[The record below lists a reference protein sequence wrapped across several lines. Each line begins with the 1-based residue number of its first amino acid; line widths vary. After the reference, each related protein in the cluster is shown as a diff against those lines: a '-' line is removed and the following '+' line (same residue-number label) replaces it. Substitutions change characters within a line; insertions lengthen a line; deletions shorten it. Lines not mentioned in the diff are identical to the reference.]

1 MPKRYPFSICLLFI
15 LSMLSGC
22 LDNLDTNGEDKLT
35 PYLVKDINPGH
46 YSSNPSEGIPINGNK
61 LIFPASDGS
70 NGTTLWVSDGST
82 IGTRMIQNISIDE
95 NDEYSDSP
103 HFDLF
108 SFGDIVFFEISY
120 GSHSSLWST
129 DGISASLVADLNT
142 NDRNDHYDPRILIG
156 EDLIFSSNARTW
168 GHYEEY
174 RYNLNDGIITRLND
188 MTNIFQWNDE
198 YYFSRDSSLFRL
210 NPVDYSEQLIFDFD
224 TNNSLEEPIYW
235 HEIRILNVNKII
247 FCIGEEDSF
256 IYTDPYVC
264 EEIWLS
270 DGTSNGTQLLKDN
283 PAFGGLFTS
292 GDRPI
297 TDYEVL
303 NGNIFISTS
312 SGHLYQLHLDGN
324 QSIVRDLYPGS
335 GDRIEEIHAT
345 SGFIY
350 FEAYD
355 GSTNWYM
362 SDGTFEGTTR
372 WKANSGYPDIIYEND
387 EQIVLGFDNHGMH
400 LFEEETS
407 TKIADGN
414 WAGDTLG
421 LTSTHL
427 YISGESTSGDVG
439 TELWAIQY

>member
-1 MPKRYPFSICLLFI
+1 
-15 LSMLSGC
+15 
-22 LDNLDTNGEDKLT
+22 
-35 PYLVKDINPGH
+35 
-46 YSSNPSEGIPINGNK
+46 
-61 LIFPASDGS
+61 
-70 NGTTLWVSDGST
+70 
-82 IGTRMIQNISIDE
+82 
-95 NDEYSDSP
+95 
-103 HFDLF
+103 
-108 SFGDIVFFEISY
+108 
-120 GSHSSLWST
+120 
-129 DGISASLVADLNT
+129 
-142 NDRNDHYDPRILIG
+142 
-156 EDLIFSSNARTW
+156 
-168 GHYEEY
+168 
-174 RYNLNDGIITRLND
+174 
-188 MTNIFQWNDE
+188 
-198 YYFSRDSSLFRL
+198 L